1 MHRTKLLESAAALFM
16 LIITGQENNSFKK
29 NNSEEAILKQVD
41 NYTDDDDEN
50 LNYTGYSEL
59 FNITA
64 WIKLEEKKK
73 PNKLIPKLN
82 FICKNLVRGP
92 KCPD

>member
-1 MHRTKLLESAAALFM
+1 LRRD
-16 LIITGQENNSFKK
+16 QPSF
-29 NNSEEAILKQVD
+29 SGRSI
-41 NYTDDDDEN
+41 DDEN

>member
-1 MHRTKLLESAAALFM
+1 VNNGTRPPPGGKKVYNISKLDTCYVSH
-16 LIITGQENNSFKK
+16 IS
-29 NNSEEAILKQVD
+29 
-41 NYTDDDDEN
+41 DDDEN